1 MGACPVTAPFTLH
14 GARRG
19 RRGQTRAGLG
29 REKAVET
36 ECPAQTG
43 HTTRH
48 TLSSQPDCHQ
58 RGVPGSPSHRQ
69 EDEHD
74 AQARNRGD
82 GGPGADPGSM

>member
-1 MGACPVTAPFTLH
+1 MYAKTTVPGFMGVDA
-14 GARRG
+14 
-19 RRGQTRAGLG
+19 
-29 REKAVET
+29 
-36 ECPAQTG
+36 AQTG
-43 HTTRH
+43 RTTRH